1 MSTSIN
7 KKVEIYQKSINYNS
21 LSATYKFLQTYM
33 NQLQKKFSDT
43 LTEQFVTQ
51 KVLNGYLDYTYFYF
65 SNDFLKQKKLKL
77 GVIYNHHENRFELWL
92 MGTIKQSQK
101 HYWNQLKNTTWNNE
115 NTMPQWY
122 VISVELIATPD
133 FEDVNQITDLI
144 IEKVPLTYSQ
154 LEKDL

>member
-7 KKVEIYQKSINYNS
+7 KKVEIYQKSINDNS

-65 SNDFLKQKKLKL
+65 SNDFLKQKKVKARGNL
-77 GVIYNHHENRFELWL
+77 
-92 MGTIKQSQK
+92 
-101 HYWNQLKNTTWNNE
+101 
-115 NTMPQWY
+115 
-122 VISVELIATPD
+122 
-133 FEDVNQITDLI
+133 
-144 IEKVPLTYSQ
+144 
-154 LEKDL
+154 